1 MAQPLFLQKELKR
14 LGFRSFLRKRRE
26 ENSWS
31 GRLLAEVLKLC
42 DQCDRS
48 MAQIV
53 CHSLTSA
60 SNSAPHSHSLPS
72 WWDKGENWMGKSDKT
87 CGLG

>member
-14 LGFRSFLRKRRE
+14 LGFRSFLRKRRG

-31 GRLLAEVLKLC
+31 RRLLAEVLKLC
-42 DQCDRS
+42 DQCDRI

-53 CHSLTSA
+53 CRGLTPA
-60 SNSAPHSHSLPS
+60 SNSAPHNHSLTPLLVA
-72 WWDKGENWMGKSDKT
+72 WGRELEG
-87 CGLG
+87 